1 MVVFQKP
8 KKLFYDTETLTE
20 FYGHFHA
27 QPFESGFGTTIGN
40 SLRRIMFSSIEGAA
54 ITAVKI
60 EGILH
65 EFSSITGV
73 KEDVTDIVMNLKKI
87 PIRLLVERPK
97 TLYLDSEK
105 GGILT
110 AGDIKPDPDVEIMD
124 PSIHI
129 ATVSDEANLKM
140 EMRVKSG
147 SGYVSADNN
156 FDDDMSVGYIPFD
169 SVHSP
174 VRKVNFNVEAA
185 RLGQLTDYDRLNL
198 EIWTNGCIAPQDAV
212 ASAAKILK
220 DHLYIFID
228 FEEKDEVVIEEK
240 DPEMQIV
247 NENLN
252 RSVDELELSVRS
264 YNCLR
269 NANIRTIGQLIAKT
283 ETEMLKTKN
292 FGNKSLNEIKRI
304 LSSIGLSFGMTLDD
318 EGKSVQRETMEI

>member
-1 MVVFQKP
+1 MVVFQRP
-8 KKLFYDTETLTE
+8 KKLFYNTETLTE
-20 FYGHFHA
+20 DYGHFHA
-27 QPFESGFGTTIGN
+27 QPFERGFGTTIGN
-40 SLRRIMFSSIEGAA
+40 SLRRIMLSSIEGAA

-73 KEDVTDIVMNLKKI
+73 EEDVTDIVMNLKKI

-97 TLYLDSEK
+97 TLYLDSGK

-110 AGDIKPDPDVEIMD
+110 AGDIKPDPDVEILD

-129 ATVSDEANLKM
+129 ATVSSEANLEM

-156 FDDDMSVGYIPFD
+156 FDDDMSVGYIPLD

-212 ASAAKILK
+212 ASAAKILR

-228 FEEKDEVVIEEK
+228 FEEEEEIVIEEK
-240 DPEMQIV
+240 SPETLIV
-247 NENLN
+247 DENLN
-252 RSVDELELSVRS
+252 KSVDELELSVRS

-269 NANIRTIGQLIAKT
+269 NANIQTVGQLIAKT

-292 FGNKSLNEIKRI
+292 FGNKSLNEIKEI
-304 LSSIGLSFGMTLDD
+304 LLGLGLSFGMTMDD
-318 EGKSVQRETMEI
+318 EGKPAQMGAIEI

>member
-292 FGNKSLNEIKRI
+292 FGNKSLNEIKKILYFPRANMLTIWSHLQWLFRI
-304 LSSIGLSFGMTLDD
+304 FPC
-318 EGKSVQRETMEI
+318 